1 MLQIV
6 YFFDFRRH
14 FQSFIKVVVS
24 QIFPELTTLLNVSW
38 AHPRK
43 PDMGKLL
50 KGEEGFLPVDVDPL
64 EPTLVLGLVDPGGG
78 QGRDAHPVA
87 DEDDHVLGQFG
98 VDLTQD
104 VQRVLDLILSH
115 LLPVV
120 GAWLKFTK
128 IIWPLKGTDLNN
140 FTDSFFKEKFTD
152 LLSL

>member
-1 MLQIV
+1 
-6 YFFDFRRH
+6 
-14 FQSFIKVVVS
+14 
-24 QIFPELTTLLNVSW
+24 
-38 AHPRK
+38 
-43 PDMGKLL
+43 MGKLL
-50 KGEEGFLPVDVDPL
+50 EGEQGFLPVDVDPL

-98 VDLTQD
+98 VDLAQD

-120 GAWLKFTK
+120 GAWLKFTI
-128 IIWPLKGTDLNN
+128 IIWLLKGTDLNN